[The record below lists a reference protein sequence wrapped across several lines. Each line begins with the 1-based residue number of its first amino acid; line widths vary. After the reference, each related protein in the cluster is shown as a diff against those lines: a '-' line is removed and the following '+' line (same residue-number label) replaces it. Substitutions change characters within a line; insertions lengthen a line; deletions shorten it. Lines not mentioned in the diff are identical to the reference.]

1 MKYNKSIMLK
11 LINEHRELHDE
22 LKMMKKEME
31 LEKNLAVKALY
42 HSAVADG
49 GRYMQDYQDL
59 ESCVTFTT
67 RKSAKENFC
76 CFAQTA

>member
-59 ESCVTFTT
+59 E
-67 RKSAKENFC
+67 RLYK
-76 CFAQTA
+76 

>member
-49 GRYMQDYQDL
+49 GPYMKDYQDL
-59 ESCVTFTT
+59 D
-67 RKSAKENFC
+67 RLYNK
-76 CFAQTA
+76 

>member
-1 MKYNKSIMLK
+1 MKYNKAIMLK

-22 LKMMKKEME
+22 LKTMKKEME

-59 ESCVTFTT
+59 E
-67 RKSAKENFC
+67 RLYK
-76 CFAQTA
+76 

>member
-1 MKYNKSIMLK
+1 MKYNKAIMLK

-59 ESCVTFTT
+59 E
-67 RKSAKENFC
+67 RLYK
-76 CFAQTA
+76 

>member
-22 LKMMKKEME
+22 LKTMKKEME

-59 ESCVTFTT
+59 D
-67 RKSAKENFC
+67 RLYNK
-76 CFAQTA
+76 

>member
-1 MKYNKSIMLK
+1 MKYSKAIMLK

-22 LKMMKKEME
+22 LKTMKKEME

-49 GRYMQDYQDL
+49 GKYMQDYQDL
-59 ESCVTFTT
+59 E
-67 RKSAKENFC
+67 RLYK
-76 CFAQTA
+76 